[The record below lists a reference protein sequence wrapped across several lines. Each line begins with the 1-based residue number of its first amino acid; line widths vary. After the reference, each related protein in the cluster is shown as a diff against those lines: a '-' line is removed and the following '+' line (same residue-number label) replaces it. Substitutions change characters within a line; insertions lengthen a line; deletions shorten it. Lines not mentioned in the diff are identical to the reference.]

1 MKTLLVTVY
10 KSLIIPLIV
19 FFAPIAWMVF
29 LVGLAT
35 VVDTCFGI
43 WRVRKKKEKF
53 SSKLLRKGL
62 VPKVTSYVAMV
73 LILFTIDYH
82 IVNELTKSVID
93 IEFVTTKLLALALI
107 YIETKSVDES
117 WEAVKGYSFLD
128 KILSSI
134 RKIKKLKNEV
144 NE

>member
-10 KSLIIPLIV
+10 KSLIIPLII

-82 IVNELTKSVID
+82 IVNELTKSVIE
-93 IEFVTTKLLALALI
+93 IQFVTTKLLALALI

-128 KILSSI
+128 KILTSI
-134 RKIKKLKNEV
+134 KKVKKLKNEV

>member
-82 IVNELTKSVID
+82 IVNELTKSIID

-134 RKIKKLKNEV
+134 RKVKKLKNEV